1 MPPCKKMIKYELR
14 VGASLLAVLLPYL
27 AKVFRDSLKGNDG
40 ERFVLPD
47 SGDED
52 LDLAWREGLIE
63 EGRADRLSLSRL
75 LQRPGLELGR
85 VEIPEDE
92 ADEALRGMT
101 ELRLHLREKG
111 LESVNDED
119 LENGRI
125 EIQELTPEARTAYL
139 GYLLL
144 AEMQERLIAEIL

>member
-1 MPPCKKMIKYELR
+1 MIKFKLR
-14 VGASLLAVLLPYL
+14 VDASLLAVLLPYL

-63 EGRADRLSLSRL
+63 EGRADRLSFSRL
-75 LQRPGLELGR
+75 LERPALEFGR

-92 ADEALRGMT
+92 AEEALRGMT
-101 ELRLHLREKG
+101 ELRLFLRERG
-111 LESVNDED
+111 LKSVTDED

-125 EIQELTPEARTAYL
+125 EIPKLTPEARTAYF

-144 AEMQERLIAEIL
+144 AEMQERLIAEIG